1 MGHYQLT
8 VARHLLS
15 ALLPILLLAHF
26 TLAAQASDKSNFIN
40 SGEKR
45 VALVIGVAGYQYTE
59 GLSNTRNDA
68 IAMAAALRRLGFDVI
83 ELIDPSYFDLRSAEL
98 DFTDK
103 LINSDVAV
111 FYYAGHSIQMEGGN
125 YLIPRDAEYS
135 SIQTFRSQTFELARL
150 ANRMDQLAKTK
161 ILILDA
167 CRNNPFLELIRA
179 KAVERGV
186 DLNLGLG
193 LAQIA
198 SLIDVGDLSAAEF
211 ETYGTIVSYAA
222 APGAVALDGVGKHS
236 PYTAALLNRIEEP
249 GLEVGQLFRQVAADV
264 IQTTHGLQKPEY
276 LVKLS
281 NEFYFSNPE
290 AHQCDILAADPL
302 NNANV
307 DGVEFDLIDTAA
319 AIPVCQAALAEVP
332 GHARYSHNLARALDA
347 AGQFTGSIP
356 HYRTAADQGY
366 IHAINN
372 LGVMYI
378 NGQGVDQ
385 DFVAG
390 TALLKQARSRGNN
403 QARVNLQGTD
413 FSVLMGRAEF
423 RRVQERLALLGIY
436 TGALDGDF
444 GPRSKAALR
453 EFNAAKGFVDNGL
466 TLETLDGLDLVEI
479 IPSFELN

>member
-179 KAVERGV
+179 KAVE
-186 DLNLGLG
+186 
-193 LAQIA
+193 
-198 SLIDVGDLSAAEF
+198 SAGWLTCRAW
-211 ETYGTIVSYAA
+211 
-222 APGAVALDGVGKHS
+222 AP
-236 PYTAALLNRIEEP
+236 
-249 GLEVGQLFRQVAADV
+249 
-264 IQTTHGLQKPEY
+264 
-276 LVKLS
+276 
-281 NEFYFSNPE
+281 
-290 AHQCDILAADPL
+290 C
-302 NNANV
+302 
-307 DGVEFDLIDTAA
+307 
-319 AIPVCQAALAEVP
+319 
-332 GHARYSHNLARALDA
+332 
-347 AGQFTGSIP
+347 
-356 HYRTAADQGY
+356 
-366 IHAINN
+366 
-372 LGVMYI
+372 
-378 NGQGVDQ
+378 
-385 DFVAG
+385 
-390 TALLKQARSRGNN
+390 
-403 QARVNLQGTD
+403 
-413 FSVLMGRAEF
+413 
-423 RRVQERLALLGIY
+423 
-436 TGALDGDF
+436 
-444 GPRSKAALR
+444 
-453 EFNAAKGFVDNGL
+453 
-466 TLETLDGLDLVEI
+466 
-479 IPSFELN
+479 